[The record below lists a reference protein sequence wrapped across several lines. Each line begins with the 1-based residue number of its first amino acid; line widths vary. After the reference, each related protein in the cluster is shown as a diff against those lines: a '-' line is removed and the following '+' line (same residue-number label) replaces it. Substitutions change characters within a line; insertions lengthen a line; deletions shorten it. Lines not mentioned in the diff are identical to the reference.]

1 MWKNLKNVVS
11 AVSDLTVILSKEV
24 SYQATKASEATET
37 VTSTLSTKAATL
49 RAKYEA
55 ELADR
60 RAGITKPTVVSETE
74 MPKNTV
80 AIN

>member
-24 SYQATKASEATET
+24 SYQATKASEATQT

-49 RAKYEA
+49 RTKYESD
-55 ELADR
+55 LADR
-60 RAGITKPTVVSETE
+60 KAGITKPTVVQESEVPTT
-74 MPKNTV
+74 TV